1 MVIVFKYLSY
11 IRNIRRYSQ
20 RTVEIYEGVLEDFV
34 PFACDGDANPSDK
47 LIIESLIPSIIRS
60 YEVHLLDADPPK
72 TPRTVN
78 LHLSVLSGFCK
89 YLVKE
94 GHLKS
99 NPVKLV
105 ARPKVESRLP
115 VFFKK
120 EGMEEYFMQ
129 TDKTHTS
136 AEELKAF
143 EQDWYNDQ
151 GKKSYEK
158 RLARAIISTLYS
170 LGLRRSEL
178 IGMSI
183 GDMDFGRKVV
193 KVRGKGNKMREIP
206 LTDSLS
212 EEILLYL
219 KAVEVMCGGQRSLK
233 EPLFVTYTG
242 RSLYPAYVDKV
253 VKSELGNVKGLT
265 GRKSPHVLRHS
276 LATELMNE
284 EADLNSVKE
293 LLGHSSLAATQVYTH
308 SSIARL
314 KDIYKRAHP
323 RAKNGG
329 KYGD

>member
-1 MVIVFKYLSY
+1 MEIISKYLLY
-11 IRNIRRYSQ
+11 VRNIRRYSQ
-20 RTVEIYEGVLEDFV
+20 RTVEIYESVLKDFV
-34 PFACDGDANPSDK
+34 PFACEGDTDPADK
-47 LIIESLIPSIIRS
+47 HIIESLNPSIIRS

-78 LHLSVLSGFCK
+78 LHLSVISGFCK

-94 GHLKS
+94 GYIKS
-99 NPVKLV
+99 NPVKLI

-115 VFFKK
+115 VFYKK
-120 EGMEEYFMQ
+120 EGMDEYFKN
-129 TDKTHTS
+129 TDWFAS
-136 AEELKAF
+136 ADELESF
-143 EQDWYNDQ
+143 SQDWNTKQ
-151 GKKSYEK
+151 GKESYEK

-178 IGMSI
+178 IGMTI

-193 KVRGKGNKMREIP
+193 RVRGKGNKMREIP
-206 LTDSLS
+206 LTNSLS

-219 KAVEVMCGGQRSLK
+219 KAVEVMCGEQRSLK

-242 RSLYPAYVDKV
+242 RSLYPAYVDRA
-253 VKSELGNVKGLT
+253 VKSELGDVKELT

-284 EADLNSVKE
+284 KADLNSVKE

-314 KDIYKRAHP
+314 KDIYKQAHP

>member
-1 MVIVFKYLSY
+1 MNLVGKYISY
-11 IRNIRRYSQ
+11 VKTILRYSQ
-20 RTVEIYEGVLEDFV
+20 RTVEIYESVLADFI
-34 PFACDGDANPSDK
+34 PFACDGDVDPLDGQI
-47 LIIESLIPSIIRS
+47 LESLVPSIIRS
-60 YEVHLLDADPPK
+60 YEVHLLDSDPPHK
-72 TPRTVN
+72 PSTVN

-89 YLVKE
+89 YLIKE

-99 NPVKLV
+99 NPVKLIT
-105 ARPKVESRLP
+105 RPKVESRIP
-115 VFFKK
+115 VFYKK
-120 EGMEEYFMQ
+120 EGMEEYFSK
-129 TDKTHTS
+129 TDWF
-136 AEELKAF
+136 AGPEELESFKH
-143 EQDWYNDQ
+143 DWNTKQ
-151 GKKSYEK
+151 GKVSYEK
-158 RLARAIISTLYS
+158 RLARAIISTLYG

-178 IGMSI
+178 IGMTI

-193 KVRGKGNKMREIP
+193 KVKGKGNKMREIP
-206 LTDSLS
+206 LPNSLS

-233 EPLFVTYTG
+233 EPLFITYTG
-242 RSLYPAYVDKV
+242 RSLYPSYVDRT
-253 VKSELGNVKGLT
+253 VKSELGDVKGLT

>member
-1 MVIVFKYLSY
+1 MNSAGKYISY
-11 IRNIRRYSQ
+11 VKSIRRYSQ
-20 RTVEIYEGVLEDFV
+20 RTVEIYEAVLGDFI
-34 PFACDGDANPSDK
+34 PFACDGDADPSDEHI
-47 LIIESLIPSIIRS
+47 LESLIPSIIRS
-60 YEVHLLDADPPK
+60 YEVYLLDSDPPK

-78 LHLSVLSGFCK
+78 LYLSVLSGFCK
-89 YLVKE
+89 YLVRE

-99 NPVKLV
+99 NPVKLIS
-105 ARPKVESRLP
+105 RPKVESRLP
-115 VFFKK
+115 VFYKK
-120 EGMEEYFMQ
+120 EGMEEYFTQ
-129 TDKTHTS
+129 TQWHAS
-136 AEELKAF
+136 AKELESF
-143 EQDWYNDQ
+143 IQDWHTKQ
-151 GKKSYEK
+151 GKESYEK

-178 IGMSI
+178 IGLTI
-183 GDMDFGRKVV
+183 ADVDFGRKVV

-206 LTDSLS
+206 LTTSLS

-242 RSLYPAYVDKV
+242 RSLYPAYVDRT
-253 VKSELGNVKGLT
+253 VKSELGDVKGLT

>member
-1 MVIVFKYLSY
+1 MNVVGRY
-11 IRNIRRYSQ
+11 IQYVKTIRRYSQ
-20 RTVEIYEGVLEDFV
+20 RTVEIYKAVLYEFV
-34 PFACDGDANPSDK
+34 PFACDGDTDPSDK
-47 LIIESLIPSIIRS
+47 HIIESLIPNIIRS
-60 YEVHLLDADPPK
+60 YEVHLLDADPPR
-72 TPRTVN
+72 TARTVN

-94 GHLKS
+94 GLLKS
-99 NPVKLV
+99 NPVKLIT
-105 ARPKVESRLP
+105 RPKVESRLP
-115 VFFKK
+115 VFYKK
-120 EGMEEYFMQ
+120 DGMEEYFTR
-129 TDKTHTS
+129 TDWYAS
-136 AEELKAF
+136 SEELESFK
-143 EQDWYNDQ
+143 QDWNTKQ
-151 GKKSYEK
+151 GKESYEK
-158 RLARAIISTLYS
+158 RLARVVISTLYG

-178 IGMSI
+178 IGMTI
-183 GDMDFGRKVV
+183 GDVDFGRKVV

-206 LTDSLS
+206 LIDSLS

-219 KAVEVMCGGQRSLK
+219 KAVEVMCREQRSLK
-233 EPLFVTYTG
+233 EPLFITYTG
-242 RSLYPAYVDKV
+242 RSLYPSYVDRA
-253 VKSELGNVKGLT
+253 VKSELGDVKGLT

-284 EADLNSVKE
+284 DADLNSVKE